1 MNEYHSF
8 NVNLAKKL
16 GVEKSLI
23 LGRIYLF
30 VDHNKRTGKNL
41 IEGKFWMY
49 DTSKALQEVYPYLN
63 QNSIR
68 RWMIELEKDGW
79 IESGNFNLKRYDKT
93 KWYTLGEKFISYLE
107 SESLVQNEQGMVTD
121 VQNEQGLTESLVQ
134 NEQSIVQ
141 NEHSIVQN
149 EQPIPDIDHYRPNIK
164 SNPSSGGLTFEEFWE
179 LYDKKVGKSITEK
192 LFSKLSAADKEKIKV
207 HVPRY
212 VLAKPKTFRKDPERY
227 LKHRTFNDEIVEE
240 TEAVK
245 AVEILTYKEMLER
258 LNTDRGI
265 FKKYSA
271 VDINGLR
278 YVPNEYSS
286 SYKPFNTNAKEVFE
300 HKPQNDD
307 RSTGVAEI
315 IRNLNLSK
323 PQQMKGMR

>member
-1 MNEYHSF
+1 
-8 NVNLAKKL
+8 
-16 GVEKSLI
+16 
-23 LGRIYLF
+23 
-30 VDHNKRTGKNL
+30 
-41 IEGKFWMY
+41 MY
-49 DTSKALQEVYPYLN
+49 DSSKALREVYPYMS
-63 QNSIR
+63 QQTIR
-68 RWMIELEKDGW
+68 RLMNELERDGW

-93 KWYTLGEKFISYLE
+93 KWYTIGDTFKQFIA
-107 SESLVQNEQGMVTD
+107 NETLA
-121 VQNEQGLTESLVQ
+121 QNEQGLGKLGNADGNLFESDGENSLFEVTDSEESHTLAQNEQGSEKSLAQ
-134 NEQSIVQ
+134 NEQSIAQ
-141 NEHSIVQN
+141 NEQSIAQN
-149 EQPIPDIDHYRPNIK
+149 EQPIPDIYPYIPNIK
-164 SNPSSGGLTFEEFWE
+164 NNTSSEALTFEEFWE
-179 LYDKKVGKSITEK
+179 LYDKKVGRSATEK
-192 LFSKLSAADKEKIKV
+192 IFAKLSAADKEKIKV